1 MQIKNSKTIQFLEIA
16 RFAAIGQKYGCIT
29 TGHFG
34 SHFPPKSGAIRPFNP
49 SNSLFNNSSNVINDS
64 VMNDPKNNKS
74 KWLHIRLQPDQYYAL
89 YKKFSSS
96 TCRKFSEYA
105 RRVLLDKEVT
115 INQRNQ
121 SLDDFMAEMIR
132 LRTELNSIGNNFN
145 QLVKKLH
152 TLQQMEEFT
161 TWILINENSKQIL
174 LKKVEEIKQ
183 KINSISDQW
192 LQ

>member
-1 MQIKNSKTIQFLEIA
+1 MS
-16 RFAAIGQKYGCIT
+16 
-29 TGHFG
+29 
-34 SHFPPKSGAIRPFNP
+34 
-49 SNSLFNNSSNVINDS
+49 
-64 VMNDPKNNKS
+64 DPKNNKS
-74 KWLHIRLQPDQYYAL
+74 KWLHIRLQPDQYHTL
-89 YKKFSSS
+89 YNKFRSS

-105 RRVLLDKEVT
+105 RRVLLDKVVT